1 MTRALALALALVAT
15 ACGARTAVHG
25 GGVDARLGT
34 VDAGTGDAGRA
45 DSGTG
50 DAGAADSGA
59 ADASP
64 ANTGRTDAA
73 VDAPSCGPVSTLPVQ
88 LLRTETMRTTTL
100 RTDVHIETTEWE
112 PTPTIIA
119 ESWTWL
125 ERGPTDTLA
134 LSHDAAGTANW
145 WVDNFILFEVFD
157 CEGARIDAA
166 FIGFTNG
173 EAVTLDGVRVPQ
185 IGADA
190 FEFRPRE
197 VSLASIVP
205 VGVPVHLHAT
215 ALDYGSWVS
224 LGDLWAL
231 AR

>member
-1 MTRALALALALVAT
+1 MRALAAALALVT
-15 ACGARTAVHG
+15 LGCGARTALHEV
-25 GGVDARLGT
+25 AR
-34 VDAGTGDAGRA
+34 DAGTTLDAGHADAGRA
-45 DSGTG
+45 D
-50 DAGAADSGA
+50 AGR
-59 ADASP
+59 ADAAIP
-64 ANTGRTDAA
+64 DTDGGRPDAAIPDTGRTDAA

-88 LLRTETMRTTTL
+88 LLRTTTLRTTTL
-100 RTDVHIETTEWE
+100 RTDVHIATTEWE

-173 EAVTLDGVRVPQ
+173 EVVTLDGVRVPQ

-231 AR
+231 PR